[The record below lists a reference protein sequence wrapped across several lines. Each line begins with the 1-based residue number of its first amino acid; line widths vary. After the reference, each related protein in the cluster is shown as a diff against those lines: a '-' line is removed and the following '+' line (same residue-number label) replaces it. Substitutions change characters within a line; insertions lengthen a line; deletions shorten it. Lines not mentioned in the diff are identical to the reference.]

1 MKIQPTL
8 LASASGT
15 AGLSAS
21 ASASA
26 STAGASSPLGPS
38 EAAKDSSAARPLDAS
53 RLAQLNGPG
62 GSTSPARQPAVRT
75 DRMSSISDDAWIS
88 DPPALDRGMLDEIKA
103 AVREGRFVIDDRAI
117 ARALAEDS
125 LR

>member
-1 MKIQPTL
+1 MKVQSTL
-8 LASASGT
+8 PASASGMS
-15 AGLSAS
+15 GLAAS
-21 ASASA
+21 ASAF
-26 STAGASSPLGPS
+26 TAGASSPLGPS

-53 RLAQLNGPG
+53 RLAQLNGQNG
-62 GSTSPARQPAVRT
+62 TTSPAREPAVRT
-75 DRMSSISDDAWIS
+75 DRMAPIGDDAWIS
-88 DPPALDRGMLDEIKA
+88 DPPALDLGMLDAIKA